1 MKVVAFERNLQGTGA
16 SRRLRN
22 SGKTPGIV
30 YGANAEAQAVEL
42 DHNALWHALKKEVF
56 HSSILDLEIA
66 GKSQQVLLRDVQ
78 YHPFKQMVLHVDFQ
92 RVDASKKLHTKV
104 PVHFM
109 NQETNPAVKI
119 GGAVISHILN
129 EVEIECLPADLP
141 EFVELDLAKI
151 EAGHTLHV
159 KDIVLPKGVA
169 LVAHLDAENPVIASA
184 TIPAAVVSDEA
195 ASGGAA
201 APSTGDK
208 PAA

>member
-1 MKVVAFERNLQGTGA
+1 
-16 SRRLRN
+16 
-22 SGKTPGIV
+22 
-30 YGANAEAQAVEL
+30 
-42 DHNALWHALKKEVF
+42 
-56 HSSILDLEIA
+56 
-66 GKSQQVLLRDVQ
+66 
-78 YHPFKQMVLHVDFQ
+78 MVLHVDFQ

-104 PVHFM
+104 PVHFL

-119 GGAVISHILN
+119 GGAVISHVLN
-129 EVEIECLPADLP
+129 EIEIECLPADLP
-141 EFVELDLAKI
+141 EFVELDLSKI

-201 APSTGDK
+201 APSAGDK